1 MNRLKEKNRVAA
13 IIPFYNECETIG
25 IVINDTL
32 QYVDEVFAVNDG
44 STDGS
49 AEVITKSEK
58 IELITFNKNY
68 GKGCA
73 LRAGF
78 QKVLDEDFTHVVTLD
93 ADLQHKPDEITK
105 LISLIDEYDIVI
117 GNRLNNLKSM
127 PLSRKISNR
136 LTSFFLTIK
145 TGQQILDSQ
154 CGFRAYRAEVLKNIQ
169 TKENGFEAE
178 TEMILLAAKKGYKI
192 GFADVSTIY
201 GKEKSKMT
209 PVKTTIGFI
218 KLLLN

>member
-1 MNRLKEKNRVAA
+1 MNRSEEKNRVAA

-25 IVINDTL
+25 IVINNTL
-32 QYVDEVFAVNDG
+32 QYVDMVIAVNDG
-44 STDGS
+44 STDS
-49 AEVITKSEK
+49 FE
-58 IELITFNKNY
+58 ELIPKSGKVKLITLNKNY
-68 GKGCA
+68 GKGYA

-78 QKVLDEDFTHVVTLD
+78 QKALEEEFTHVVTLD
-93 ADLQHKPDEITK
+93 ADLQHNPDEIKK
-105 LISLIDEYDIVI
+105 LFSSIDKYDLVI
-117 GNRLNNLKSM
+117 GNRLNNLTSM
-127 PLSRKISNR
+127 PLSRKISNK

-154 CGFRAYRAEVLKNIQ
+154 CGFRAYRTEVLKNIQ
-169 TKENGFEAE
+169 TKENGYEAE

-192 GFADVSTIY
+192 GFAGVSTIY
-201 GKEKSKMT
+201 AAEKSKMT